1 MTEII
6 NSFLLRESSDGT
18 YREKL
23 VGLLSGNLDFHGQN
37 SNYASHNFHSFPA
50 KFPPQLPRLFINE
63 LTNSGDT
70 VLDPMMGS
78 GTTILEAFL
87 NSRYGVGL
95 DIDPLALLISSVK
108 INAIDTYLAR
118 RLESQIIK
126 QAIGTLTEEKRKLE
140 AVLSNKDLKTRQFI
154 DYWFAKETQLELQS
168 LILEIEKVEDPR
180 VRAFF
185 ELNLS
190 SIIITKSGGVSLA
203 LDLGHTRPHLAKE
216 IINQIS
222 TEVQSVI
229 AEPRPTF
236 RSVKTLRS
244 AVVEFDRKFHQNIN
258 DLTEFRIGEVR
269 PEIIRGN
276 SKQLPVKDSTIDLIV
291 TSPPYAANAIDYM
304 RAHKF
309 SLVWF
314 GHSIEELGQMRSKYI
329 GSETTA
335 GVQFEALPEDTS
347 RIISNIALL
356 DNSKGRSLQFYYSEL
371 KLALQEMY
379 RVLKPEKAAIVVVGS
394 SIIRGEDTRTAECLA
409 EIGRSIGF
417 EVPLIGKRNLDRNR
431 RMMPAGSQINL
442 NSQIQQRMHE
452 EDIIGFYKPVK
463 K

>member
-1 MTEII
+1 
-6 NSFLLRESSDGT
+6 
-18 YREKL
+18 
-23 VGLLSGNLDFHGQN
+23 
-37 SNYASHNFHSFPA
+37 
-50 KFPPQLPRLFINE
+50 
-63 LTNSGDT
+63 
-70 VLDPMMGS
+70 
-78 GTTILEAFL
+78 
-87 NSRYGVGL
+87 
-95 DIDPLALLISSVK
+95 
-108 INAIDTYLAR
+108 
-118 RLESQIIK
+118 
-126 QAIGTLTEEKRKLE
+126 
-140 AVLSNKDLKTRQFI
+140 
-154 DYWFAKETQLELQS
+154 
-168 LILEIEKVEDPR
+168 
-180 VRAFF
+180 
-185 ELNLS
+185 
-190 SIIITKSGGVSLA
+190 
-203 LDLGHTRPHLAKE
+203 
-216 IINQIS
+216 
-222 TEVQSVI
+222 
-229 AEPRPTF
+229 
-236 RSVKTLRS
+236 LRS